1 MILISGVCP
10 CNITNTG
17 TTTANYLS
25 ANPHFSKSALAR
37 YTPWHFIELVQKH
50 RIAFHEKELGQ
61 LFCDDSS
68 KQNVAMLLAEC
79 DDAGVQVQTDRSAK
93 RRVGNKCVSTRRS
106 RGSRSH
112 EKKKEKIY
120 NKREKTK
127 SELKI

>member
-17 TTTANYLS
+17 TTPANYLS

-68 KQNVAMLLAEC
+68 KQIVAMLLAEC
-79 DDAGVQVQTDRSAK
+79 DAVGEFGSASC
-93 RRVGNKCVSTRRS
+93 RV
-106 RGSRSH
+106 RGCQ
-112 EKKKEKIY
+112 Y
-120 NKREKTK
+120 V
-127 SELKI
+127 